1 MKKNEMQEKF
11 RDLLNRRKESLKRA
25 MDKGEEGVVLEN
37 VGEICGIAA
46 SMQIIGLID
55 WEQEDYIQN
64 EAWDMYLRRE
74 PEHEAH

>member
-11 RDLLNRRKESLKRA
+11 RDILNRRKESLKRA
-25 MDKGEEGVVLEN
+25 MDKGEEGVALEN

-55 WEQEDYIQN
+55 WEQKDYIEN

-74 PEHEAH
+74 PEHEAR

>member
-11 RDLLNRRKESLKRA
+11 RDLLDRRKESLKRA

-55 WEQEDYIQN
+55 WEQKDYIQN

-74 PEHEAH
+74 PEHEAC